1 MGWLP
6 LRFVVIKKIF
16 YAQTENS
23 SKTDWISNLERDC
36 QYSTLKHEEIK
47 AMPKNIYSPNSP
59 KKVESGALIYIKSVE
74 QPWIGQILPSFR
86 EASKKVC
93 YQRG

>member
-23 SKTDWISNLERDC
+23 SKTDWISNVERDC

-59 KKVESGALIYIKSVE
+59 KKSRKWRPNIHRICRTATD
-74 QPWIGQILPSFR
+74 WTNF
-86 EASKKVC
+86 A
-93 YQRG
+93 